1 MLHGDEQQGA
11 EEGSSSGHGQE
22 KEEKQGQGCWLV
34 GSNWIVFLCREIRV
48 IQLGKTIRRP
58 QQLARPSWDYQRMFT
73 SY

>member
-48 IQLGKTIRRP
+48 IQLGRR
-58 QQLARPSWDYQRMFT
+58 
-73 SY
+73 